1 MKTAS
6 TTRGFTLIE
15 LMITVTIVS
24 VLLAIA
30 IPTYQTS
37 IRKSRRVEARTAVLD
52 AAAREQ
58 RYYSVNQ
65 AFTNAQGALG
75 YAAAATT
82 TAVSGVSVG
91 SGYYTIT
98 IPNIAAPAANAPATF
113 SVTATA
119 VGSQLKDTACQ
130 TFTVTSTGQQTATN
144 SGGAD
149 ATAVC
154 WK

>member
-1 MKTAS
+1 MKAAG

-15 LMITVTIVS
+15 LMIAVTVIA

-30 IPTYQTS
+30 IPTYQSS

-58 RYYSVNQ
+58 RYYSINQ
-65 AFTNAQGALG
+65 TFTNYQDDLG
-75 YAAAATT
+75 YAAVGTH
-82 TAVSGVSVG
+82 TAVTAVPVG

-113 SVTATA
+113 SATATA
-119 VGSQLKDTACQ
+119 VGSQVNDTACQ
-130 TFTVTSTGQQTATN
+130 TFTVDSIGQQTATD